1 MEIAKGIYT
10 GELRTE
16 LTHLKSGISIITD
29 APTDNQGKGEAFS
42 PSDLLSA
49 SLGACMLTIMG
60 IVAKRNNIVID
71 GTKIKV
77 SKIMA
82 DSPRRVSE
90 VHVEFDMPTGNFSEK
105 EKDLLRNAALTCPV
119 AKSLHPEI
127 IQKVIFNYH

>member
-1 MEIAKGIYT
+1 MEIVKGIYK

-16 LTHLKSGISIITD
+16 LTHLKSGINILTD

-60 IVAKRNNIVID
+60 IVAKRNNIEID
-71 GTKIKV
+71 GTRIKV

-90 VHVEFDMPTGNFSEK
+90 VHVEIDMPLGNFSEK